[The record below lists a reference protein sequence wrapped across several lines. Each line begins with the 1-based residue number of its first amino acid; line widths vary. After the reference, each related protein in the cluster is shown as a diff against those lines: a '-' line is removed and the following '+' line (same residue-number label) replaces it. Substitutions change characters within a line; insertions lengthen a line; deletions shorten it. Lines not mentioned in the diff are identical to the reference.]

1 MMQII
6 TIAKKELKDYF
17 ISPIA
22 YIVISI
28 FLLLIGWFFFST
40 FFLVGQASMRNFFSL
55 LPPVFSFVIPAVT
68 MRLFSEEFNVGSYE
82 TLLTLPVTFNDIII
96 GKFLAGLLFI
106 GAILLSTLAYPLIIA
121 GLGDLAWGPVLGG
134 YLGAMFL
141 GAAFTA
147 VGIFASSLTRNQI
160 IAFIVGAVI
169 CFGLT
174 LLDKMLFL
182 VPETILKTVACLGA
196 TTHFENIAKGIV
208 DSRDI
213 LYFVSIVVVGLYGAN
228 LAMQE
233 KN

>member
-1 MMQII
+1 MMQIVH
-6 TIAKKELKDYF
+6 IARKELMDYF

-28 FLLLIGWFFFST
+28 FLLLIGWFFFAT
-40 FFLVGQASMRNFFSL
+40 FFLVGQANMRNFFSL

-68 MRLFSEEFNVGSYE
+68 MRLFSEELHVGSYE
-82 TLLTLPVTFNDIII
+82 TLLTLPVTFIDIII
-96 GKFLAGLLFI
+96 GKFLAGVLFI
-106 GAILLSTLAYPLIIA
+106 GTILLSTLFYPLIIS
-121 GLGDLAWGPVLGG
+121 GLGDLAWGPVIGG
-134 YLGAMFL
+134 YLGAMLL

-147 VGIFASSLTRNQI
+147 VGIFASSVTRNQI
-160 IAFIVGAVI
+160 IAFIVGAII

-182 VPETILKTVACLGA
+182 VPNVLLKTVATFGA
-196 TTHFENIAKGIV
+196 TPHFENIAKGII

-213 LYFVSIVVVGLYGAN
+213 LYFASIMVVGLYGAN

>member
-1 MMQII
+1 MKQIV
-6 TIAKKELKDYF
+6 TIARKEVKDYF

-40 FFLVGQASMRNFFSL
+40 FFLVGQASMRSFFGL

-106 GAILLSTLAYPLIIA
+106 GAILLSTLPYPLIIA
-121 GLGDLAWGPVLGG
+121 GLGDLAWGPVIGG

-147 VGIFASSLTRNQI
+147 IGIFASSLTRNQI

-174 LLDKMLFL
+174 LLDRMLFL
-182 VPETILKTVACLGA
+182 VPDALLKTIAYLGA
-196 TTHFENIAKGIV
+196 TTHFENIARGIV